1 MPSDETFTITDAVCV
16 GETASAILVEAPFFE
31 DVEGSAEVWIPQS
44 VVHDDSEVYTE
55 GTDGELVIH
64 YWFAQKK
71 GWV

>member
-1 MPSDETFTITDAVCV
+1 MPSDETFTIADAVCV
-16 GETASAILVEAPFFE
+16 GETGAAIRVEAPFFE
-31 DVEGSAEVWIPQS
+31 DVSDDPEVWIPKS

-71 GWV
+71 SWV